1 MTTNVAALLE
11 RALSS
16 IATGTDKE
24 PTTLADALHMLVL
37 VNIIARET
45 LAEVEDEK
53 TA

>member
-1 MTTNVAALLE
+1 MTTNVTALLN

-16 IATGTDKE
+16 IAAYTDKE

-45 LAEVEDEK
+45 LREVEDES
-53 TA
+53 AA